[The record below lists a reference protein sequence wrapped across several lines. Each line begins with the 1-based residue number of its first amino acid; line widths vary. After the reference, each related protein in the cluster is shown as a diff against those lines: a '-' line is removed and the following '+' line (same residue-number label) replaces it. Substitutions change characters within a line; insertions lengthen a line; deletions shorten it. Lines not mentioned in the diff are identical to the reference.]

1 MPVPYKVTFDNDGS
15 KCPRSIIELR
25 NKPECGVL
33 FREDQP
39 FKPHNRFPL
48 PKNFDLR
55 SLDIKDIPKKMDIPQ
70 GIIDPS
76 KPLLREDPRQ
86 LAFTEPTLPQ
96 DENKVF
102 IIGRAL
108 KKGFNYER
116 IPEGVEPRFTEDAPN
131 INRTF
136 THQDADRVIQHLD
149 DIMPIMRRDMLV
161 DPLEEPPLEQPRSIL
176 RTGRIRLPSDPRDT
190 ERVRPRDMTDGE
202 FIEEQ
207 IQQLK
212 RKMPPDTHE
221 KITKVVEQEMF
232 PVEPISEEME
242 ILKSIDKYIR
252 KSRNQVSQRELDEI
266 QSELT
271 SRGISLEKIMEVVD
285 KYNAF
290 DPVFEKAVGAISESK
305 ERAFLRR
312 MKAVRQMVEDDP
324 TLLSSTKQPS
334 YGTFEDSNLLPK
346 SRIEHLGDTNVPITE
361 GDPGT
366 STSRR
371 FTLSQ
376 ESSYYARRARNLVP
390 SQDYTDP
397 EFNTIEETSFE
408 STPATVSESSEL
420 GRRLKLEA
428 LGVREKIVKAGKKL
442 FAQEYKPL
450 SLEEPPSFEM
460 SDTGAME
467 LRIPETNVNL
477 GNLRDVPVDPFQ
489 ATIARPKTKLSFA
502 ERISAPRVSDI
513 AEGSIHTLGGLGGAI
528 GMSQLLSYLKFN
540 KYANAAISTGSGDV
554 AGRILNYSAKRVAL
568 RVGLRTTQVE
578 ALTAKSLLRGGLEG
592 GAIGL
597 AAMPVDNL
605 LNNFFRNSR
614 EMSHT
619 ASNML
624 STGLVTAGSM
634 AAVWGMGWGGAE
646 ESGGLTLVAAA
657 MTSGIMELMSFITGQ
672 EQDKEIN
679 LINSSNKVRQ
689 ELIET
694 LPKYNYSYGKAL
706 KAFIDEGKSGGLNMN
721 NSDWRVFDKSMRNTF
736 SEKSITNGTNVSNKN
751 VKPKVGVT
759 EVKPDKNAQK
769 AQEYYAKYILHNL
782 IKQTCSGGKECNP
795 ELLKQDK
802 GELTDY
808 ETNFLNSQTDFTW
821 QTHADMQVSVSIKQ
835 MEYTQKRVQSA
846 KEYII
851 NMWEKHRLLP
861 EQIHDPDAV
870 ALANLDPNFKQA
882 YENAVKLDAQKLV
895 VDAYYKDQTK
905 FENLPEG
912 IQKAANLDKSFYYH
926 IHVFYE
932 DTEKEAAKMNLSV
945 PQLIEL
951 QGLPQKEQNQK
962 YRSFQFDYAK
972 MDEKTVNEALDIS
985 KEEDTVREAG
995 YYDID
1000 QAYLSTDP
1008 TAVGIWKPTDSQ
1020 ILQAHSAG
1028 MTLQQYVNYM
1038 HELSKG
1044 EQGDFSNLPK
1054 FDKDQIRQ
1062 SGILDFSHF
1071 QDELQLGGFD
1081 KSMYTYNPET
1091 LSITLRPGA
1100 SNIPI
1105 PSTQNKFVSK
1115 YTPENIRRLH
1125 QETADL
1131 LHGLDEQNQGIIDT
1145 YNTQLRKHLSVFGE
1159 NYNKQVASINDN
1171 RSYHGINNLL
1181 VYDENAQY
1189 EKYHMEF
1196 KPAEVSTIN
1205 HPAGKVNITP
1215 EGSKIYIP
1223 PRDPNAKKPLD
1234 LAAVRQPDL
1243 SKQNQIDIANKTAQ
1257 QPQSNKTI
1265 TTVTGQKMTLEE
1277 FNDPNYVE
1285 PV

>member
-1 MPVPYKVTFDNDGS
+1 MPVPYKVRFDDDGS

-33 FREDQP
+33 FREEQP
-39 FKPHNRFPL
+39 FKPNNRFPL

-55 SLDIKDIPKKMDIPQ
+55 SLDPKDIPKKIIVPK
-70 GIIDPS
+70 GVIDPS
-76 KPLLREDPRQ
+76 EAPLREDPRQ
-86 LAFTEPTLPQ
+86 LAFQQEILDYDLHNNEYYVTSRRLSSTTGL
-96 DENKVF
+96 
-102 IIGRAL
+102 
-108 KKGFNYER
+108 YER
-116 IPEGVEPRFTEDAPN
+116 IPEPPAAAEINTE

-136 THQDADRVIQHLD
+136 THQDVDRVIQQLD
-149 DIMPIMRRDMLV
+149 ETMPIMQRDMLV
-161 DPLEEPPLEQPRSIL
+161 DPLEEPVLEQPRPITS
-176 RTGRIRLPSDPRDT
+176 RIPKVPQRDLLTDPRDT
-190 ERVRPRDMTDGE
+190 EFTEKLRPRGMTDE
-202 FIEEQ
+202 ELIEEQ

-212 RKMPPDTHE
+212 RSMPPDTHE
-221 KITKVVEQEMF
+221 EITKVAEQELF
-232 PVEPISEEME
+232 PTTAISEEME
-242 ILKSIDKYIR
+242 ILRSIDKYVR
-252 KSRNQVSQRELDEI
+252 KGRNEISQRELDTI
-266 QSELT
+266 IKDLNP
-271 SRGISLEKIMEVVD
+271 RGIPTERIMEVVN

-290 DPVFEKAVGAISESK
+290 DPVFEKAIGGVPDTQ

-312 MKAVRQMVEDDP
+312 MKAVRTIVEDDP
-324 TLLSSTKQPS
+324 TILTAERHPS
-334 YGTFEDSNLLPK
+334 YGTFEDTNLLPK
-346 SRIEHLGDTNVPITE
+346 TKIEYLGDTNVPITE
-361 GDPGT
+361 GDT
-366 STSRR
+366 SAARR
-371 FTLSQ
+371 KFTLSQ
-376 ESSYYARRARNLVP
+376 EASYYARRARNLVP

-397 EFNTIEETSFE
+397 QFNVLEETSFE
-408 STPATVSESSEL
+408 STPATLPENTEL

-428 LGVREKIVKAGKKL
+428 LGVREKMVRAGKKL
-442 FAQEYKPL
+442 FAQEYKPI
-450 SLEEPPSFEM
+450 SLEEPVSFEM
-460 SDTGAME
+460 TTEGVTT
-467 LRIPETNVNL
+467 LRIPETNAEL
-477 GNLRDVPVDPFQ
+477 GNLRDIPLDPFE

-513 AEGSIHTLGGLGGAI
+513 AEGSIHTLGGLAGAI
-528 GMSQLLSYLKFN
+528 GISQLLSQLKVN

-554 AGRILNYSAKRVAL
+554 FGRILNYSAKRVAL

-605 LNNFFRNSR
+605 LNTALRSTG
-614 EMSHT
+614 MSHT

-624 STGLVTAGSM
+624 STGAVSAGAT
-634 AAVWGMGWGGAE
+634 AAVWGMGVGGAE
-646 ESGGLTLVAAA
+646 ETFGLTLVAAA
-657 MTSGIMELMSFITGQ
+657 LTTGIMEVWSFVTGQ
-672 EQDKEIN
+672 EQDKN
-679 LINSSNKVRQ
+679 VDLINSSNKVRQ

-694 LPKYNYSYGKAL
+694 LPKYNYNYYKAL
-706 KAFIDEGKSGGLNMN
+706 NAFIDEGKSGGLNMN
-721 NSDWRVFDKSMRNTF
+721 NSDWRAFDKSMRETF
-736 SEKSITNGTNVSNKN
+736 SEKSITSQEKTKVSNKN
-751 VKPKVGVT
+751 VKTKTGVT
-759 EVKPDKNAQK
+759 QGLPDKNAQK
-769 AQEYYAKYILHNL
+769 AQEYFAKYILHNL
-782 IKQTCSGGKECNP
+782 IKKTCSGGKECNP

-821 QTHADMQVSVSIKQ
+821 QSHADMQVSVSIKQ
-835 MEYTQKRVQSA
+835 MEFTQKRIQSA

-851 NMWEKHRLLP
+851 SIWEKRHLLP

-882 YENAVKLDAQKLV
+882 FENAVKLDAQKLV

-951 QGLPQKEQNQK
+951 QGLPEKEQNQK
-962 YRSFQFDYAK
+962 YRMFQFDYAK
-972 MDEKTVNEALDIS
+972 MDEKTVNEALDIA
-985 KEEDTVREAG
+985 KEEDKVREAG

-1044 EQGDFSNLPK
+1044 KEGDFSQLPK
-1054 FDKDQIRQ
+1054 FNEDQIRQ

-1071 QDELQLGGFD
+1071 QDELQMAGFD
-1081 KSMYTYNPET
+1081 KNMYTYDPET
-1091 LSITLRPGA
+1091 LSITLNPNV
-1100 SNIPI
+1100 SNVPI
-1105 PSTQNKFVSK
+1105 PSTENHFVSK
-1115 YTPENIRRLH
+1115 YTPENLRRLH

-1131 LHGLDEQNQGIIDT
+1131 IHGLDQQNQGIIDT
-1145 YNTQLRKHLSVFGE
+1145 YNTKLREQLSVFGK

-1181 VYDENAQY
+1181 VYDPEADYQ
-1189 EKYHMEF
+1189 KYHLEF
-1196 KPAEVSTIN
+1196 KPAEISTIN
-1205 HPAGKVNITP
+1205 NPAAKVNITP
-1215 EGSKIYIP
+1215 ASEIDLSPGGAEIYIP
-1223 PRDPNAKKPLD
+1223 PRDPNEKKPLD
-1234 LAAVRQPDL
+1234 LAAIRQADYLRQKEIDEKAQIITSLTQESNTNDL
-1243 SKQNQIDIANKTAQ
+1243 
-1257 QPQSNKTI
+1257 
-1265 TTVTGQKMTLEE
+1265 
-1277 FNDPNYVE
+1277 
-1285 PV
+1285 